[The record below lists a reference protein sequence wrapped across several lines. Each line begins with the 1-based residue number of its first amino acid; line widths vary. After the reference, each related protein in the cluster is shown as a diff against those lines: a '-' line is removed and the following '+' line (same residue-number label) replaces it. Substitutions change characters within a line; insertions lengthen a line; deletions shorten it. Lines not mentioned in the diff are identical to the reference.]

1 MELQEFLWEISFS
14 QWLRDNLSYVNT
26 LSIRRRFFPP
36 SRNIYIKLSMEVI
49 MFIIMKHCG
58 YKLTQTFS
66 IKNSWMCKHI
76 TNFLKECIGRR
87 FSFSFRTENLP
98 LTTTHFCHFSLKI
111 HFSCS
116 LHFSLFYAHEK
127 HKHNITHVFTRQLKS
142 MD

>member
-26 LSIRRRFFPP
+26 LSIPRRFFPL

-58 YKLTQTFS
+58 YKLTLTFS

-76 TNFLKECIGRR
+76 TNFLKDCILGRR
-87 FSFSFRTENLP
+87 FSFVKLSNWKVATHDYTFLSFFFEN
-98 LTTTHFCHFSLKI
+98 TFFYVRCISHFLMLMK
-111 HFSCS
+111 
-116 LHFSLFYAHEK
+116 
-127 HKHNITHVFTRQLKS
+127 NIS
-142 MD
+142 II